1 MPSTTNLRATRK
13 QAAVKVTAVQAT
25 PARKAAAGKATAP
38 ATPAP
43 AAPVAKAVEVAAI
56 PIPKDAEALRHLIGV
71 QKARRYRA
79 GRRGDPALVA
89 LLDERLE
96 LLGAS
101 VQAPQPETAKVPIP
115 ADAGEL
121 HHLIGVQKARRW
133 RAGRRGDEALVAMLT
148 ERIALLQKAVK
159 K

>member
-1 MPSTTNLRATRK
+1 M
-13 QAAVKVTAVQAT
+13 
-25 PARKAAAGKATAP
+25 
-38 ATPAP
+38 AP
-43 AAPVAKAVEVAAI
+43 AAKAPEVAAI

-101 VQAPQPETAKVPIP
+101 VAAPRPEVAKVPIP

-121 HHLIGVQKARRW
+121 AHLVQVQKARRW
-133 RAGRRGDEALVAMLT
+133 RANRRGDEALVAMLT
-148 ERIALLQKAVK
+148 ERIAYLEKAAAK